1 MAHRRSN
8 PRSPVRFASS
18 VAACFLDW
26 QDPGR
31 VVQAFQATWL
41 PETASVDESKA
52 CALLTERVPNRDK
65 CAASLVRLSKVHS
78 RRQNHRPLHT
88 CATFY
93 SDASAHRN
101 VLRSLEPRRRSS
113 GNLKLPFVE
122 SDVLREVV
130 PYLKRTLNFVDV
142 EILSVEKAQAEVE
155 ADKA

>member
-41 PETASVDESKA
+41 PETASFDDSKV
-52 CALLTERVPNRDK
+52 CALRTERGPDK
-65 CAASLVRLSKVHS
+65 DKPVTPFVRLFKVHS
-78 RRQNHRPLHT
+78 RGQNHPLLHT

-93 SDASAHRN
+93 FDASTHGN
-101 VLRSLEPRRRSS
+101 VLRCLEPRRRSS
-113 GNLKLPFVE
+113 CNLKLPFVE
-122 SDVLREVV
+122 SDALRSLREVV
-130 PYLKRTLNFVDV
+130 PYLKRALNLVDV
-142 EILSVEKAQAEVE
+142 EILSVE
-155 ADKA
+155 